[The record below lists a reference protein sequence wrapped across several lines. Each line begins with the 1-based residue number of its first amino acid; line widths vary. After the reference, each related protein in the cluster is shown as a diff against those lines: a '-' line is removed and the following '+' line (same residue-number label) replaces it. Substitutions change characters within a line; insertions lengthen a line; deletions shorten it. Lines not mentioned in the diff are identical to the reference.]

1 MNAKNA
7 LKIRVHPHFPRPIF
21 GMYGSELTHL
31 TQDGIW
37 LGNALADESVT
48 VHECSRTNEQAR
60 QHSRIRDFIRGRF
73 VRMAKVGNMSELI
86 ISVIFDAVFFLPMPA
101 RG

>member
-21 GMYGSELTHL
+21 GMYGSEL
-31 TQDGIW
+31 
-37 LGNALADESVT
+37 
-48 VHECSRTNEQAR
+48 
-60 QHSRIRDFIRGRF
+60 
-73 VRMAKVGNMSELI
+73 I
-86 ISVIFDAVFFLPMPA
+86 IAVIFDAVFFLPLPA